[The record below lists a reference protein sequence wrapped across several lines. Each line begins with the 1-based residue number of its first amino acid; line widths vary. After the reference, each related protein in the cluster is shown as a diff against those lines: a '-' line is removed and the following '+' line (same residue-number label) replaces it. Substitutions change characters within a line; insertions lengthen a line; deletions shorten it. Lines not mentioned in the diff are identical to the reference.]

1 MKKHLLIPAFLL
13 ILCNSCVSDEVPLQN
28 EFIFTYEVSPPQSG
42 LVLLDK
48 EGPYTNGVIVA
59 VTARPL
65 PGFKF
70 SHWLGDLEGS
80 QISQSIIVDTNKSL
94 TAVFEPLSSFASQ
107 NIQSYDASL
116 MDTSGYIFMME
127 NGQKQAYLV
136 NHEGEKLQEW
146 SFESR
151 FGNDLEI
158 TNNGEFLGCFKV
170 EQPHFSFGGFGGH
183 VKKLDLNGNLLW
195 EYVVNTENEIA
206 HHDATELPNGH
217 ILIMV
222 WERITQEELSSVGL
236 TVGHDAFLEKLIE
249 VNPQT
254 DEVVWQ
260 WRSWEHI
267 VQDVDP
273 TKAAYGLLSEH
284 PNKINIAY
292 NDLENGDWMHA
303 NGIFYDSRT
312 DVIYMSV
319 NFYSEVWV
327 IDHSTTTQ
335 EATTNKGGQFNR
347 GGDLV
352 YRFGNPITFGG
363 EASTRFLFKNHHPSV
378 VPNSYPGA
386 GNFLIYNNGSNN
398 EQSIAYELSL
408 PAFSETS
415 MQNYTAPQSIWSF
428 TDPNMYFDKISGLVR
443 LPNGNTLICEGDYGY
458 WEVTASGQVVWKYD
472 GLGKSFWRGYFYTK
486 SDPRLRNLDLE
497 NKN

>member
-1 MKKHLLIPAFLL
+1 MKHFLFFFCFL
-13 ILCNSCVSDEVPLQN
+13 TVMSCTNTSEN
-28 EFIFTYEVSPPQSG
+28 ELNFFTLSHSVSPIDGGSI
-42 LVLLDK
+42 LLSESPPFYKDSQISI
-48 EGPYTNGVIVA
+48 TA
-59 VTARPL
+59 VPASNY
-65 PGFKF
+65 KF
-70 SHWLGDLEGS
+70 SHWTGDLNGTEE
-80 QISQSIIVDTNKSL
+80 SQSLLINSDKSF
-94 TAVFEPLSSFASQ
+94 TAQFTPLDDFASDH
-107 NIQSYDASL
+107 IAFYDASL

-127 NGQKQAYLV
+127 NGQNQAYLV

-170 EQPHFSFGGFGGH
+170 EQPYFSFGGFGGH

-222 WERITQEELSSVGL
+222 WERITQEELSSVGII
-236 TVGHDAFLEKLIE
+236 VGHDAFLEKLIE

-273 TKAAYGLLSEH
+273 AKAAYGLLSEH

-303 NGIFYDSRT
+303 NGIFYDSST

-335 EATTNKGGQFNR
+335 EAATNKGGQFNR

-458 WEVTASGQVVWKYD
+458 WEVTTSGEVVWKYD

-486 SDPRLRNLDLE
+486 TDPRLRNLDLE